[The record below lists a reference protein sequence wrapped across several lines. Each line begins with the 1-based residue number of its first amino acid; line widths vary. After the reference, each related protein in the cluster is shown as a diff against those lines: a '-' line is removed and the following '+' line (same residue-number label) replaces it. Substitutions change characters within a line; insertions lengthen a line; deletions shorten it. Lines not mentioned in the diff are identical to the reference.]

1 MRDITE
7 ADPVRSMADERET
20 ATAHAGAA
28 LLAGRL
34 AVARAG
40 AEEALERFGPGP
52 DLYAMLGR
60 AHAAEEADDHDDSAD
75 TVYRRGLAAFP
86 DDLDLLAGYAEL
98 CLRADSFDRPARH
111 GRGPDLLARL
121 REVAPG
127 SPQTLRVEQTAAGQG
142 RLSAP
147 SGTKTLSPSR
157 MQRHDAHDA
166 LTTAPDLATA
176 VQLAQEQSE
185 QDPHELRLAVRAETL
200 AALAG
205 PGRGLLLRILRAPL
219 VSLSLCAVLVSA
231 IALAHPALHLPVWVL
246 LLVPVV
252 CLPHR
257 LLSLVL
263 HGARRRAERRVL
275 VTPPNAGPVG
285 DAQPATAGVP
295 EAASEQDAGPVHVPA
310 VPLAHPP
317 LLPVPA
323 PSRRERAV
331 ALTAAAVIVASVAG
345 SVLWSNAQY
354 RSYPRYTA
362 AGPAAFHGAP
372 LITGHPLRASLESTA
387 ARMWNTA
394 DGRTFSY
401 VYADSP
407 QALVPVAVV
416 SGVTGDFHDTSGEAV
431 RALEEGLRY
440 IGITPLSTWNADPG
454 RLGGRLRCVTFAAL
468 LGDSTACSW
477 ADKGSIAIIVLYEA
491 DLDREAAT
499 SSARALR
506 EAILHRTG

>member
-1 MRDITE
+1 MQDSTE
-7 ADPVRSMADERET
+7 VDPVRSMADERET

-40 AEEALERFGPGP
+40 AEEALERFGPSP

-60 AHAAEEADDHDDSAD
+60 AHVAEEADDHDDRAD

-142 RLSAP
+142 RLSAA

-166 LTTAPDLATA
+166 LAKAPDLATA

-231 IALAHPALHLPVWVL
+231 IALAHPAFHLPVWVL
-246 LLVPVV
+246 LLAPVV

-275 VTPPNAGPVG
+275 VTPPDAGPVG
-285 DAQPATAGVP
+285 DAQLAASGVP
-295 EAASEQDAGPVHVPA
+295 ETASEPAADPVPVPA
-310 VPLAHPP
+310 VPLAPSP

-331 ALTAAAVIVASVAG
+331 ALTAAAVIVVSVAG
-345 SVLWSNAQY
+345 SLFWSNAQY
-354 RSYPRYTA
+354 RSYPRYTTSA
-362 AGPAAFHGAP
+362 PATFHGAP
-372 LITGHPLRASLESTA
+372 LITGHPLQASLEPA
-387 ARMWNTA
+387 VARAWDE
-394 DGRTFSY
+394 DGQPFSY
-401 VYADSP
+401 VYAESP
-407 QALVPVAVV
+407 QALMPVAVV
-416 SGVTGDFHDTSGEAV
+416 FGVTGDFHDAPGETV
-431 RALEEGLRY
+431 QSFEEGLQY
-440 IGITPLSTWNADPG
+440 IGSTPTSTWTANPG
-454 RLGGRLRCVTFAAL
+454 RLGGRLRCVTFAGL

-477 ADKGSIAIIVLYEA
+477 ADKGSIATVMLYEA
-491 DLDREAAT
+491 DLDHEAAA